1 MKDISFVFK
10 IVVIGDGQVG
20 KTTLIQ
26 RFTRK
31 TFKEDYI
38 KTIGADLSN
47 YDYEINKDKI
57 RLQFWDI
64 AGQDKFHFLRPSFFN
79 KSRAAIIVYSLE
91 DNKLGQESF
100 KNIPNWFGEIKKYC
114 GDIPVVLFA
123 NKVDLIN
130 ENDIKSSV
138 LDELVK
144 ENDFLGYRITSAK
157 TGQGVIDAFN
167 MIINEL
173 YYKFKKLSEESK
185 SFDYL
190 NN

>member
-130 ENDIKSSV
+130 ENDLSHTEIA
-138 LDELVK
+138 ELVEK
-144 ENDFLGYRITSAK
+144 NHFLGYYITSAK
-157 TGQGVIDAFN
+157 TGQGVIEAFN
-167 MIINEL
+167 SIIDEL
-173 YYKFKKLSEESK
+173 YNMYREISK
-185 SFDYL
+185 V
-190 NN
+190 